1 MNPVYA
7 NANAIYC
14 EARHIKSNDPA
25 RAVELLNNAYD
36 MMYQAG
42 MEKAILC
49 RKITALRV
57 NIQVSMDERAHA
69 VNVKP

>member
-1 MNPVYA
+1 MNPIYA
-7 NANAIYC
+7 NANVLHR
-14 EARHIKSNDPA
+14 EAKEIQSSDPA